1 MDAKLFDR
9 LKEGMAQ
16 MNEIIYGD
24 RAPSREF

>member
-16 MNEIIYGD
+16 MNEIIDDD